1 MKQLITLFFV
11 SIMISTGLRADAL
24 PEYTLKAAYLYNFA
38 LLTDWP
44 QSEESAEFDMCFYRE
59 NLGSA
64 SAALQN
70 KMVGNRK
77 IKIVDVTTAEEA
89 KGCQMLFIPESEGQ
103 SGEKVIRQLVK
114 VPVLIVSE
122 NTNTNDAH
130 IVIIR
135 EGRKLAFDI
144 SLKTLKHSN
153 LFLSSRLLKLARKV
167 EQ

>member
-1 MKQLITLFFV
+1 MKQIIVLFFV
-11 SIMISTGLRADAL
+11 AVMLSAGLRADAL

-44 QSEESAEFDMCFYRE
+44 KEEESTGFNMCFYKE

-64 SAALQN
+64 SDALQN
-70 KMVGNRK
+70 KIVGNK
-77 IKIVDVTTAEEA
+77 KVKVLNVTTAEEA

-103 SGEKVIRQLVK
+103 NGEKMIRQLVK
-114 VPVLIVSE
+114 TPVLIVSE
-122 NTNTNDAH
+122 NASSNDAH

-144 SLKTLKHSN
+144 SLKALKYSN
-153 LFLSSRLLKLARKV
+153 LLLSSRLLKLARKV